1 MATGALLNWGNTG
14 NTANRSTMMMGQDD
28 YINRAASRA
37 REQYDRGLDSTK
49 RQLLSMG
56 VNPSSGAFMSMLNG
70 AQYDRTASMNATGN
84 DASYSWLTA
93 AQNQFNSDRNYN
105 LAQQQRED
113 ANNRYWNNF
122 NWDQKKYRDFW
133 DNRGNNAKE
142 QLNGLQSGGGIT
154 GKVRNSLDQQYA
166 NLFATGLTPLEQ
178 SRMTPEQIKQ
188 VKAQK
193 RLDEWFAPVDA
204 YYDTMKG
211 IANNYMDYGIG
222 MGWY

>member
-1 MATGALLNWGNTG
+1 
-14 NTANRSTMMMGQDD
+14 
-28 YINRAASRA
+28 
-37 REQYDRGLDSTK
+37 
-49 RQLLSMG
+49 
-56 VNPSSGAFMSMLNG
+56 MSMLNG

-142 QLNGLQSGGGIT
+142 QIDGMEDDGQ
-154 GKVRNSLDQQYA
+154 
-166 NLFATGLTPLEQ
+166 LTPFNW
-178 SRMTPEQIKQ
+178 RTTRR
-188 VKAQK
+188 VKTEIGSP
-193 RLDEWFAPVDA
+193 RWFASL
-204 YYDTMKG
+204 
-211 IANNYMDYGIG
+211 YGSR
-222 MGWY
+222 